1 MTKGDRQLLLQDLC
15 ARLPYGVKID
25 KVLYGATTLNERDI
39 ESFRKGFDDILMPYL
54 RPMSSM
60 TKEQFSKLNEYSGS
74 IYDQLDLASFQDGTY
89 KCLDFYLSEV
99 PAYVVVLVFDWL
111 NAHHFDYRGLIESG
125 LALEALENMY
135 ND

>member
-60 TKEQFSKLNEYSGS
+60 TKEQFSKLKEYSGL